1 MQTRVMMK
9 TIMNMEKGEKIYI
22 NAINGS
28 LKSLEVLMR
37 YIQRGELKPDE
48 AEVRKMINDED
59 VIEDVMNG
67 HRLCPQMT
75 YIKL

>member
-1 MQTRVMMK
+1 MQMRVMK
-9 TIMNMEKGEKIYI
+9 SIMNMNKGERIYI

-28 LKSLEVLMR
+28 LKSLETLMK

-48 AEVRKMINDED
+48 QAVRKMINGEE

-67 HRLCPQMT
+67 RRLCPQMT
-75 YIKL
+75 YIKQ

>member
-9 TIMNMEKGEKIYI
+9 TIMNMNSGERIYI
-22 NAINGS
+22 NAINAS
-28 LKSLEVLMR
+28 LTSLEVLMR

-48 AEVRKMINDED
+48 AEVRKMINGEE

-67 HRLCPQMT
+67 RRLCPQMT
-75 YIKL
+75 YIKQ

>member
-9 TIMNMEKGEKIYI
+9 TIMNMNKGDKIYI

-48 AEVRKMINDED
+48 QEVRKMINGEE

-67 HRLCPQMT
+67 RRLCPQMT
-75 YIKL
+75 YIKQ